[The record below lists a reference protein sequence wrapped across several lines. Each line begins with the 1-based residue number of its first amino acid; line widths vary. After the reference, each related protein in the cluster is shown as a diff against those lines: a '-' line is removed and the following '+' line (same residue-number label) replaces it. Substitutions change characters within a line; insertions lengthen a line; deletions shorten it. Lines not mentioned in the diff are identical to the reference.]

1 MNRKTEHKCTAIMG
15 YVYKYLATGED
26 TGGAYTLFE
35 ILIPPNDVGPPPH
48 IHRNEDE
55 AFYIIE
61 GNYTFSLDDKE
72 FPAKPGDFIF
82 LPRGIKHWSKN
93 DSDSTGRVL
102 TLLTPSG
109 LEKLFDAIGTP
120 VEDFTKP
127 PPPPTNEDLIK
138 IVTEAPKFGIE
149 LFL

>member
-1 MNRKTEHKCTAIMG
+1 MNRGTNHKCIAIMG
-15 YVYKYLATGED
+15 NLYKCLTSGED
-26 TGGAYTLFE
+26 TGGAYALFE
-35 ILIPPNDVGPPPH
+35 ILIPPRDLGPPPH

-61 GNYTFSLDDKE
+61 GDYTFSLDDRE
-72 FPAKPGDFIF
+72 FSAKPGDFVF
-82 LPRGIKHWSKN
+82 LPRGIKHWSRSN
-93 DSDSTGRVL
+93 YDSVGRVL
-102 TLLTPSG
+102 NLLTPAG
-109 LEKLFDAIGTP
+109 LEKLFDIIGTP

-127 PPPPTNEDLIK
+127 PPPPTNEDLVK